1 VNEHDHP
8 SPDDEDAD
16 LGALLRAAGPRPR
29 APAAMEADVRSS
41 VEWEWRAM
49 TAARERKARYIRWGA
64 AAGVA
69 VAALGVWIARPLY
82 APENGPVASV
92 ARIEGLVEYRGD
104 RDDGWANL
112 SADTRLHAGDELR
125 TRPYGRVAL
134 QLASG
139 VQLRLDSATRI
150 AFEDVHHARMRR
162 GGVYVDSGTR
172 GADDSRAFV
181 LDTSAGEVKHLGT
194 QYQVRVANGVLRVGV
209 REGLVSIGGSGAETV
224 GRAGEQVTLQDGQVS
239 RASLAGNDAAWSWIG
254 SVTPP
259 FSIEGR
265 SVDEFLAWAARET
278 GRQVVYESPAVTA
291 QARDIV
297 LKGSVA
303 GLTPDTALTAVLS
316 TTRLQPVV
324 DDGHIRVQAAAP

>member
-1 VNEHDHP
+1 
-8 SPDDEDAD
+8 
-16 LGALLRAAGPRPR
+16 
-29 APAAMEADVRSS
+29 MEADVRSA

-49 TAARERKARYIRWGA
+49 TAARERKVRYVRWAA

-82 APENGPVASV
+82 APDDGPVASIAPV
-92 ARIEGLVEYRGD
+92 EGLVEYRGD
-104 RDDGWANL
+104 RDDRWAPL
-112 SADTRLHAGDELR
+112 SASTRLRSGDELR

-162 GGVYVDSGTR
+162 GGVYVDSGAA
-172 GADDSRAFV
+172 GADDARAFE
-181 LDTSAGEVKHLGT
+181 LETPAGDVSHLGT
-194 QYQVRVANGVLRVGV
+194 QYQVRVADGVLRVGV
-209 REGLVSIGGSGAETV
+209 REGLVSIGGSGGETV
-224 GRAGEQVTLQDGQVS
+224 GRAGEQVTLQYGQVS
-239 RASLAGNDAAWSWIG
+239 RTSLAGNDEAWSWIG
-254 SVTPP
+254 SITPP

-278 GRQVVYESPAVTA
+278 GRQVVYQSPAVAA

-303 GLTPDTALTAVLS
+303 GLTPDAALTAVLS